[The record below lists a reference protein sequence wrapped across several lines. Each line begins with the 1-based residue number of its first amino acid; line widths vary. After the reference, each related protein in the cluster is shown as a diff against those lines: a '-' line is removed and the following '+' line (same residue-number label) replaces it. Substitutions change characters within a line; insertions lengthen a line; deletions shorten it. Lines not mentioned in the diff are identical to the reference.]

1 MQNRYLLTLSESLRL
16 AKIVEVIALLGGVGV
31 EEAVKHVHTKLN
43 ISRVNKRDLVWR
55 ARNLL

>member
-1 MQNRYLLTLSESLRL
+1 L